1 MIAAMMEIDG
11 YWRTRTIAEA
21 LGNYA
26 FLRLTCNCGRITDY
40 PFPLLLQR
48 KRLQQETKIE
58 AAEGDFLKVY
68 CCGPD
73 RFTVRTAAR
82 NTLL

>member
-48 KRLQQETKIE
+48 KRLH
-58 AAEGDFLKVY
+58 FLKVY